1 MKRKILINAKHPEEK
16 RVAIVD
22 GQILVDFYVEAAS
35 KEHLKGNIYKGVIKR
50 IEPGLR
56 AAFIDYGP
64 KKHGFLKMG
73 DVMPDYFKSD
83 SKNKRPKIQDALT
96 KGQELIVQ
104 VEREE
109 RDTKGASLTTRIS
122 LPGRYLVMMP
132 GGEGIGISRKIAI
145 REDRDRFK
153 EIMSSLKLPK
163 KTGFIVRT
171 AGSDK
176 TEQDLENDLKYL
188 TKLWNKIQADSK
200 KAHAPSLVYKEQDM
214 AVRTVR
220 DYLTSDINEVL
231 IDTQDAF
238 RNIKTFLRKT
248 MPWRKINVTYYKNK
262 NPIFDRYDL
271 EAQINKL
278 NENHVYLPSRG
289 YLVIDKTEALTAIDV
304 NSGSSRKEKDLKSLA
319 LNTNLEAA
327 EEIGRQLRLRDIG
340 GLIVIDFIDMD
351 PPRHRREVE
360 NRLSAALASDRAQFD
375 TSRISKFG
383 MLEMTRERLRAGYLE
398 STYVKCAACDGAGVV
413 KTREMAAIAAFREIH
428 MRVGRG
434 GLLNATCRLHRD
446 SANYLSNMYRAELA
460 QMEKDSHAR
469 INIIADDSLIP
480 GQYALEVETAP
491 EETDTQTTESSKD
504 NAPKAEAAENVPDKT
519 AAPKAKKKRPYRK
532 RSGRKKSKPSSSKA
546 TDATKS
552 PDTTKAPEATKAADA
567 SEAPDTTKTD

>member
-16 RVAIVD
+16 RVAIVE
-22 GQILVDFYVEAAS
+22 GQLLVDFYVEAAS
-35 KEHLKGNIYKGVIKR
+35 KAHLKGNIYKGVIKR

-73 DVMPDYFKSD
+73 DIMPEYFKPGL
-83 SKNKRPKIQDALT
+83 KNKRPKIQDALT

-104 VEREE
+104 VERDE

-132 GGEGIGISRKIAI
+132 GGEGIGISRKII
-145 REDRDRFK
+145 SRDDRDRFK
-153 EIMSSLKLPK
+153 EIMNSLKLPK

-176 TEQDLENDLKYL
+176 TEQDLDNDLKYL
-188 TKLWNKIQADSK
+188 TKLWSKIQAESK
-200 KAHAPSLVYKEQDM
+200 KAPAPSLVYKEQDM

-231 IDTQDAF
+231 IDDQDAF
-238 RNIKTFLRKT
+238 RNIKTFLRRT
-248 MPWRKINVTYYKNK
+248 MPWRKINVTYYKNEK
-262 NPIFDRYDL
+262 PLFDRYDL
-271 EAQINKL
+271 EPQIAKL
-278 NENHVYLPSRG
+278 NENHVYLASRG

-304 NSGSSRKEKDLKSLA
+304 NSGSSRKEKDLKTLA

-327 EEIGRQLRLRDIG
+327 EEIARQLRLRDIG

-398 STYVKCAACDGAGVV
+398 STYVKCSACEGTGVV
-413 KTREMAAIAAFREIH
+413 KTMEMAAIAAFREIH
-428 MRVGRG
+428 TLASKG
-434 GLLNATCRLHRD
+434 GLTSATCRLNLD
-446 SANYLSNMYRAELA
+446 SANYLSNKYRGSLA
-460 QMEKDSHAR
+460 DMEKTYGAR
-469 INIIADDSLIP
+469 ISIISDPSVLP
-480 GQYALEVETAP
+480 GQYALEIESAS
-491 EETDTQTTESSKD
+491 EDADTQPPDTSKKDKQKSENTDNES
-504 NAPKAEAAENVPDKT
+504 EKT
-519 AAPKAKKKRPYRK
+519 AAPKAKKKRNYRR
-532 RSGRKKSKPSSSKA
+532 RSGRKKSSASSS
-546 TDATKS
+546 T
-552 PDTTKAPEATKAADA
+552 AP
-567 SEAPDTTKTD
+567 KTDQTP